1 MKSNPSNFLKTWVR
15 AVVPA
20 LAFGVLAACAMDGAT
35 SVGPSEE
42 SSGTRCLPNAYELAF
57 KGFKTAD
64 YRLIEKY
71 IVEFKGYKKHTL
83 TSGGKRRSVYWYNS
97 CIGSARLNRN
107 LDSMF
112 ELMDVK
118 SHMSFAGNK
127 FEIRKI
133 RVRR

>member
-1 MKSNPSNFLKTWVR
+1 MIKSDPRNILITLAR

-20 LAFGVLAACAMDGAT
+20 LAFSVLAACAMDGAT
-35 SVGPSEE
+35 TNAVS
-42 SSGTRCLPNAYELAF
+42 SSGTRCLPNAYELTF

-107 LDSMF
+107 LDTMF